1 MGVAKKVGSTIAN
14 YYDNKIE
21 NAEAQNRFVNDNS
34 VNQGVIRSGVR
45 HLNNAINTAVALTP
59 LPVSPRGMLNKIP
72 VGQAKYSHENLK
84 RLNKENYQAGVD
96 VSIDDR
102 LAALGQSKKGRDTV
116 DGTIMKLDEV
126 YGNAVD
132 AASSSVPSASSTVS
146 KSSKS
151 KSTESKS
158 TDSGKTSA
166 KSSRGSE
173 ISVSEPDTDSS
184 EIDM

>member
-45 HLNNAINTAVALTP
+45 HLNNAINTAAALTP

-84 RLNKENYQAGVD
+84 KLNKENYQAGVD
-96 VSIDDR
+96 VSVDDR

-132 AASSSVPSASSTVS
+132 AASSSAPSASSTVS
-146 KSSKS
+146 KSSK
-151 KSTESKS
+151 SKS